1 MQSMIIGRC
10 IDMEYLPL
18 PTTEPAT
25 DRSRLE
31 AMQRG
36 VGLQLGAQTTHWH
49 SWITHPL
56 TGQEALIVQNE
67 ADKEFFT
74 AEELTNLL
82 TQSQAENDDWFLIF
96 EVNDV

>member
-1 MQSMIIGRC
+1 
-10 IDMEYLPL
+10 MEYLPL
-18 PTTEPAT
+18 PTTERAT

-36 VGLQLGAQTTHWH
+36 AGLQPGAHTTHWH
-49 SWITHPL
+49 GWITHPL
-56 TGQEALIVQNE
+56 TGQEALVVQTE

-82 TQSQAENDDWFLIF
+82 TQSQAENDDWFLTF